1 MAQMCGAFGAERP
14 VDDEAAA
21 VLESC
26 RAVVDA
32 KVGPGFV
39 AEGVKT
45 QVVAGLNFNFR
56 GKLGD
61 GRPASVKIFRPLP
74 HTNLPPRVVGAV
86 VEKLDGG
93 VEKSTGYVKMM
104 VESMFADASQ

>member
-1 MAQMCGAFGAERP
+1 MCGAFGAERP

-39 AEGVKT
+39 AAGVKT

-61 GRPASVKIFRPLP
+61 KPASVKIFRPLP

-86 VEKLDGG
+86 VEKVDGG
-93 VEKSTGYVKMM
+93 VEKIM
-104 VESMFADASQ
+104 VESMFADE

>member
-21 VLESC
+21 VLASC
-26 RAVVDA
+26 QAVVDA

-61 GRPASVKIFRPLP
+61 GKPASVKIFRPLP

-93 VEKSTGYVKMM
+93 VEKMM